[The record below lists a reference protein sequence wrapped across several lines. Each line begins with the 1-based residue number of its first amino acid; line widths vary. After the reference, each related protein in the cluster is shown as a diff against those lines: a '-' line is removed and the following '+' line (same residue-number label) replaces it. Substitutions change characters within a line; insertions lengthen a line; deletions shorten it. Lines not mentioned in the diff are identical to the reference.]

1 MKRRRNAA
9 DVPLGLLDHTWCHK
23 HFDVRQEAVWYSYFL
38 ALRKKIGDLGRQ
50 HQRTAV
56 VTPYELDNHLGRL
69 LWQVFL

>member
-1 MKRRRNAA
+1 MLRTYHLVFSITRGVISTSMYDR
-9 DVPLGLLDHTWCHK
+9 
-23 HFDVRQEAVWYSYFL
+23 EALWYSYFL